1 MRATAA
7 AITTIAGLLSFA
19 ALPAS
24 AEMGPCRPDKF
35 NGLICSAGPGAARV
49 IDDTLSPDNR
59 FAFGWRTP
67 NGDPTRQPTEAIEF
81 LLLRLS
87 DGAILAE
94 STTNYWDT
102 GEAHVNRL
110 MEVASWSPDGRLVAR
125 AFQEPFDTGN
135 FEPFA
140 LGGNDALIGT
150 LDLRKIVEAGLRAR
164 WKLARRFEDFSFY
177 VTPGKNVAIRKTGRM
192 RFTVMMWVPKD
203 GPEEYF
209 DVRLQIARDKGGAR
223 AHHIN
228 QEGA

>member
-81 LLLRLS
+81 CCCGCRT
-87 DGAILAE
+87 A
-94 STTNYWDT
+94 
-102 GEAHVNRL
+102 
-110 MEVASWSPDGRLVAR
+110 
-125 AFQEPFDTGN
+125 PFWPKAKPT
-135 FEPFA
+135 
-140 LGGNDALIGT
+140 IGIPA
-150 LDLRKIVEAGLRAR
+150 K
-164 WKLARRFEDFSFY
+164 
-177 VTPGKNVAIRKTGRM
+177 PM
-192 RFTVMMWVPKD
+192 
-203 GPEEYF
+203 
-209 DVRLQIARDKGGAR
+209 
-223 AHHIN
+223 
-228 QEGA
+228 